1 MFLQDLGKGLLR
13 RWYMVVLGLGLTLYG
28 AYMVYGVVPL
38 TYKATA
44 SIVLVPPATAVV
56 EGENPYLYMGGLDQ
70 AMSVLV
76 VKMNSEAISTPLTH
90 KQPGTTYSLD
100 RDIST
105 TGPIMLL
112 TTESTSE
119 ASTLRL
125 LNNVIKVIPDNLKT
139 LQDQLKIP
147 DNARISSMNIASD
160 HEAKPQ
166 NKDRIR
172 MTLMTVAAGGA
183 ATVLLTGLVDRM
195 LMARRRRRPPRIK
208 KQKAG
213 RKPPMDGQNPVNLQQ
228 GEVTAAP
235 PSKAATKAA
244 ANSAG
249 KAGKAASPAKQAP
262 GADAPATPAPAPLAA
277 DAGTALARRG

>member
-76 VKMNSEAISTPLTH
+76 VKMNSEAISTPLIH

-112 TTESTSE
+112 TSESTSE
-119 ASTLRL
+119 AGTLQL
-125 LNNVIKVIPDNLKT
+125 LNNVIKVIPENLKT

-147 DNARISSMNIASD
+147 DNARITSMNIASD

-172 MTLMTVAAGGA
+172 MTLMAVAAGGA

-208 KQKAG
+208 KRKA
-213 RKPPMDGQNPVNLQQ
+213 RRNQQVDAQTQLQLQ
-228 GEVTAAP
+228 SGEITAAP

-244 ANSAG
+244 AKAVL
-249 KAGKAASPAKQAP
+249 KAGTVSAPAKRLP
-262 GADAPATPAPAPLAA
+262 GSEAAATSAATPLAA